1 MPDLLTAYS
10 RHLDLLYSSV
20 IADVLDKFGQ
30 RNSALP
36 CEVRP
41 LRPTWRLFGRAR
53 TLAMTAARAMP
64 EKAYALELQCLDG
77 LQPGDVLVAATQADR
92 SSALWGEHGLPTSF
106 EVMPFCRAGLR
117 LTALIGDNRLGR
129 RHKGSASPGIGVD
142 PVM

>member
-64 EKAYALELQCLDG
+64 EKPYALELQCIDG
-77 LQPGDVLVAATQADR
+77 LQPGDVLVAAELAEEAFPRALEKVIGENKVREELAQGR
-92 SSALWGEHGLPTSF
+92 SVQ
-106 EVMPFCRAGLR
+106 EVFAEY
-117 LTALIGDNRLGR
+117 
-129 RHKGSASPGIGVD
+129 GIL
-142 PVM
+142 